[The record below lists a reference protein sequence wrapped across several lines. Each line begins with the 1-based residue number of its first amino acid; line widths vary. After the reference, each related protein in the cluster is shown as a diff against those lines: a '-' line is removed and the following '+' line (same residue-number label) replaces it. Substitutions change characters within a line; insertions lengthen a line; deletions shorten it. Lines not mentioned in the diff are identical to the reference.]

1 MGKQLYHPLNIYGQ
15 TLRSLR
21 LGVRI
26 KDLREK
32 NCAISGIV
40 LTKKSTDETDET
52 EMASRYALAAIR
64 MKTLGGKPTARAKR
78 LASVRSVRSV

>member
-1 MGKQLYHPLNIYGQ
+1 MSVNTIHLTPQSQ

-26 KDLREK
+26 KDLREE

-64 MKTLGGKPTARAKR
+64 MEARAKR
-78 LASVRSVRSV
+78 LASVRFVRSV